1 MTDFKPNKQD
11 KFSIT
16 VTNHNTEEELYE
28 YFVSFGDISSIAY
41 TDGSEIGDRLKSRKE
56 IKVDYEVGH
65 GLLMAVNSQH
75 NDISVKISDDCKVDR
90 ENPSP
95 SRTRDCDSYS
105 RKRKKSKDLSVCPND
120 MIICTRQFVHMR
132 KY

>member
-1 MTDFKPNKQD
+1 MCGKTD
-11 KFSIT
+11 
-16 VTNHNTEEELYE
+16 
-28 YFVSFGDISSIAY
+28 Y
-41 TDGSEIGDRLKSRKE
+41 TATLKVFRVRVLSVAKM
-56 IKVDYEVGH
+56 DYEVGH

-105 RKRKKSKDLSVCPND
+105 RKILV
-120 MIICTRQFVHMR
+120 FVQLI
-132 KY
+132 